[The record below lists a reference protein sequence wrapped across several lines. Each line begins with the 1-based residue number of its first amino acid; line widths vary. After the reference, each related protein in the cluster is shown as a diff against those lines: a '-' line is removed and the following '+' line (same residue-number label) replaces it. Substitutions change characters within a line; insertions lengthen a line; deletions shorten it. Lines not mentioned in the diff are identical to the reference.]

1 MKNSFKLSETFPV
14 DAKTLYTGWLDS
26 TTHSA
31 FTGGQGAKIDPKVG
45 GKFSA
50 WDGYIFGTTL
60 ELDPFRR
67 IVQTWRTTEFPAD
80 APDSHLEIFFE
91 DNKDGAKLT
100 LNHTKLPEDQV
111 EDYIQG
117 WKDYYFKPMR
127 DYYKKI
133 SKIVH
138 K

>member
-1 MKNSFKLSETFPV
+1 MKNSFKLVETFPV
-14 DAKTLYTGWLDS
+14 DAKTLYSGWLDS
-26 TTHSA
+26 SIHGA
-31 FTGGQGAKIDPKVG
+31 FTGGQETKINPKVG

-80 APDSHLEIFFE
+80 APDSHLEILFE
-91 DNKDGAKLT
+91 EIKDGTKLT
-100 LNHTKLPEDQV
+100 LNHTNLPEDQV

-117 WKDYYFKPMR
+117 WKDYYFKPMH
-127 DYYKKI
+127 DLYK
-133 SKIVH
+133 
-138 K
+138 